1 MIRSTFAGF
10 TTAQLGMAASQRAL
24 DVTGQ
29 NITNINTP
37 GYTRQRLDIASLNTQ
52 RGDYCNSKSNIKVG
66 FGVEMTGISQLRDPF
81 LDAQY
86 RSQISKLG
94 TSDAHAAGFE
104 LLTPIFDEATMSGV
118 REAFIS
124 LTSALNTLST
134 PAGIANDENDAMV
147 RSKLQILL
155 NLFRENSVRLED
167 VRENVQTGF
176 ATTDVGDLNQLL
188 DNIANLNVSIKNSQI
203 LGNPAL
209 ELQDQRNSLLD
220 ELGSYLPISVKYSDQ
235 EIGPN
240 QYVEVLDVV
249 FTDTDGVKHSLIS
262 DSRAASFD
270 AIVNDKSAR
279 LMLSDAKGGTTEVTD
294 ILGSGTLK
302 GTLDLINKSGDFD
315 GTDFRGIGYYEK
327 ALDSLVAT
335 FAEEFNK
342 MNIPTDANGNPTN
355 LKDKDGKIIVPPGGK
370 YLTDANGTIIYEKD
384 EKGNNKLDANNNPIP
399 VYAYPLFETK
409 DGSTNFTA
417 SNIKVAEGWANGTYK
432 ITASNNYVVTD
443 KETGSTANENILN
456 MVKLLEN
463 KISFEV
469 NGKQFYSGSFHDCFA
484 NLEATLGIDYKSEST
499 MLANQI
505 SVLNQTSNS
514 RDGVSGVQLDE
525 EGMNL
530 LHYNQSY
537 TAAARLMTTL
547 DEALDVL
554 INRTG
559 VVGR

>member
-37 GYTRQRLDIASLNTQ
+37 GYTRQRLDIVSLNTQ
-52 RGDYCNSKSNIKVG
+52 KGDYYNSKSNIKVG

-104 LLTPIFDEATMSGV
+104 LLTPIFDEATLSGV
-118 REAFIS
+118 RDAFIS

-147 RSKLQILL
+147 RSKMQILL

-167 VRENVQTGF
+167 VRDNVQTGF
-176 ATTDVGDLNQLL
+176 ATTDVADLNQLL

-220 ELGSYLPISVKYSDQ
+220 ELGSYLPIDVKYKNQ

-240 QYVEVLDVV
+240 QYVEVLNVT
-249 FTDTDGVKHSLIS
+249 FTDTNGVKRSLIS
-262 DSRAASFD
+262 DSRAAQFD
-270 AIVNDKSAR
+270 AIINNKSAK
-279 LMLSDAKGGTTEVTD
+279 LILADAKGGTTDVTD
-294 ILGSGTLK
+294 VLGSGTLK

-315 GTDFRGIGYYEK
+315 GSDFRGIGYYEK

-342 MNIPTDANGNPTN
+342 MNIPLDDKGKPKNLVDDEGNIIAVKDSDGKNIWAVDEKGNPLLDANGNQVYDYA
-355 LKDKDGKIIVPPGGK
+355 LFQKKDNSQP
-370 YLTDANGTIIYEKD
+370 
-384 EKGNNKLDANNNPIP
+384 
-399 VYAYPLFETK
+399 F
-409 DGSTNFTA
+409 SA
-417 SNIKVAEGWANGTYK
+417 SNIKIADGWANGTYK

-456 MVKLLEN
+456 MIKLLE
-463 KISFEV
+463 KDIAFKV
-469 NGKQFYSGSFHDCFA
+469 PVTDATGSRDVRFFTGNFHDCFA
-484 NLEATLGIDYKSEST
+484 NLEATLGIDYKAEST
-499 MLANQI
+499 MLTNQL

>member
-147 RSKLQILL
+147 RSKMQILL

-315 GTDFRGIGYYEK
+315 GSDFRGIGYYEK

-335 FAEEFNK
+335 FADKFNE
-342 MNIPTDANGNPTN
+342 MNIPKDANGNPTN

-370 YLTDANGTIIYEKD
+370 FLTDANGNTVVELD
-384 EKGNNKLDANNNPIP
+384 DQGNPKTDTTGNTIP

-409 DGSTNFTA
+409 DGSTTFTA
-417 SNIKVAEGWANGTYK
+417 SNIKIAEGWANGTYK